1 MEEAGWTTEAG
12 MRQCGVTAWLVVIMV
27 AGSSDLIAAAAAAAA
42 APAGDRL
49 AAAYPSYIDK
59 WANEVSREWRIHA
72 VHTFQRFTQTISTYM
87 FTSEMKPIFSQN

>member
-27 AGSSDLIAAAAAAAA
+27 AGSSDLIAAAAATT
-42 APAGDRL
+42 AGDRL

-59 WANEVSREWRIHA
+59 WANEVSREGRIHA